1 MRRDPLNYNTHTMQ
15 QNKTKNKA
23 TDLLSS
29 VGRKGRT
36 VTQIITCVSGIK
48 KTFRGVITET
58 IENGQF
64 TKFETADGRL
74 ILVNDQNVFCVEVF
88 AEPTNEK

>member
-1 MRRDPLNYNTHTMQ
+1 MSQ
-15 QNKTKNKA
+15 QKDNASKKKG

-29 VGRKGRT
+29 VERKGRT

-48 KTFRGVITET
+48 KTFRGVRTET

-64 TKFETADGRL
+64 TKFETVDGRL
-74 ILVNDQNVFCVEVF
+74 ILINDQNVFCVEVF
-88 AEPTNEK
+88 SEPNTEK